1 MKMLRT
7 VLIILV
13 SVIIAFPA
21 VSQVSVN
28 NDNSVRPIPKYEQL
42 YRKRVWRRMDL
53 NEKQNKPFFAY
64 NNEITKILI
73 QEVKKGTL
81 QPYVNDS
88 LITKMTMEKFLEQIK
103 QAGFEEEE
111 DDGFGDEFG
120 DDGFGDDG
128 FGDDGF
134 GDDGFGDDGF
144 GEDPFGGG
152 GDEEEEEV
160 ISDEFLPSQI
170 TLLEIMEDII
180 FDKRRSLVYYDIQ
193 SIKMIIQAS
202 EFETGVSREV
212 AVFKWKDLSKVFRNL
227 PGEAIWFNRQNS
239 AEHRNLADAF
249 DLRLFSSRL
258 VKVDNPRNDY
268 IVDIYNRSLKEGLLA
283 SYWLEMQL
291 MEKEHNVWEY

>member
-1 MKMLRT
+1 MKTMRN
-7 VLIILV
+7 VLVILV
-13 SVIIAFPA
+13 SVIIAFPV
-21 VSQVSVN
+21 VSQISVN

-42 YRKRVWRRMDL
+42 YKKRVWRRMDL
-53 NEKQNKPFFAY
+53 NEKQNKPFFAF

-88 LITKMTMEKFLEQIK
+88 LITKMSMEVFLEQIK
-103 QAGFEEEE
+103 VPGFEEEE
-111 DDGFGDEFG
+111 DDGFG
-120 DDGFGDDG
+120 DGFGDDG

-134 GDDGFGDDGF
+134 GDDSGDDGF
-144 GEDPFGGG
+144 GADPFGDEGG
-152 GDEEEEEV
+152 EEEEEA
-160 ISDEFLPSQI
+160 ISDEFLPTQI

-193 SIKMIIQAS
+193 SVKMIIAAS
-202 EFETGVSREV
+202 EFETGVQREV
-212 AVFKWKDLSKVFRNL
+212 AVFKWKDLNRVFRNL

-268 IVDIYNRSLKEGLLA
+268 IMDIYNKSLKEGLMA

>member
-1 MKMLRT
+1 MKMLKT

-13 SVIIAFPA
+13 SIIIVFPA
-21 VSQVSVN
+21 VSQVPVY

-42 YRKRVWRRMDL
+42 YKKRVWRRMDL
-53 NEKQNKPFFAY
+53 REQQNKPFFAF

-88 LITKMTMEKFLEQIK
+88 LLTKMSMEDFLVKIK
-103 QAGFEEEE
+103 LPGMDEEE
-111 DDGFGDEFG
+111 DDGFGG
-120 DDGFGDDG
+120 GFDDDG

-152 GDEEEEEV
+152 DEEEEEAV
-160 ISDEFLPSQI
+160 SDEFLPTQI

-193 SIKMIIQAS
+193 SIKMVIPAS
-202 EFETGVSREV
+202 EFETGVSRDV
-212 AVFKWKDLSKVFRNL
+212 AVFKWKDLNRVFRSL

-249 DLRLFSSRL
+249 DLRLFGSRL

-283 SYWLEMQL
+283 SYWLEMEL

>member
-1 MKMLRT
+1 MLRT
-7 VLIILV
+7 VLIILI
-13 SVIIAFPA
+13 SIIIAFPV

-28 NDNSVRPIPKYEQL
+28 NENSVRPIPKYEQL
-42 YRKRVWRRMDL
+42 YKKRVWRRMDL
-53 NEKQNKPFFAY
+53 NEKQNKPFMAF

-88 LITKMTMEKFLEQIK
+88 LKTKMSMEKFLEQIK

-111 DDGFGDEFG
+111 DDGFG
-120 DDGFGDDG
+120 DGFGDDG

-144 GEDPFGGG
+144 GADPFGGG
-152 GDEEEEEV
+152 EGEEEEEA

-193 SIKMIIQAS
+193 SIKMVIQAS
-202 EFETGVSREV
+202 EFETGVQREV
-212 AVFKWKDLSKVFRNL
+212 ATFKWKDLNRVFRSL
-227 PGEAIWFNRQNS
+227 PGEAIWFNSQNS

-249 DLRLFSSRL
+249 DLRLFGSRL

-268 IVDIYNRSLKEGLLA
+268 IVDIYNKSLKEGLLA
-283 SYWLEMQL
+283 SYWLEMEL

>member
-1 MKMLRT
+1 MLKT

-13 SVIIAFPA
+13 SIIIVFPA
-21 VSQVSVN
+21 VSQVPVY

-42 YRKRVWRRMDL
+42 YKKRVWRRMDL
-53 NEKQNKPFFAY
+53 REQQNKPFFAF

-88 LITKMTMEKFLEQIK
+88 LKTKMSMEDFLVKIK
-103 QAGFEEEE
+103 LPGMDEEE
-111 DDGFGDEFG
+111 DDGFGG
-120 DDGFGDDG
+120 GFDDDG

-152 GDEEEEEV
+152 DEEEEEAV
-160 ISDEFLPSQI
+160 SDEFLPTQI

-193 SIKMIIQAS
+193 SIKMVIPAS
-202 EFETGVSREV
+202 EFETGVSRDV
-212 AVFKWKDLSKVFRNL
+212 AVFKWKDLNRVFRSL

-283 SYWLEMQL
+283 SYWLEMEL

>member
-7 VLIILV
+7 GLIILI
-13 SVIIAFPA
+13 SVIIVFPA
-21 VSQVSVN
+21 DSQVSVT

-42 YRKRVWRRMDL
+42 YKKRVWRRMDL
-53 NEKQNKPFFAY
+53 KEQQNKPFFAF

-81 QPYVNDS
+81 QPYVNDDS
-88 LITKMTMEKFLEQIK
+88 LKNKMPMEDFLKKLKIP
-103 QAGFEEEE
+103 GMDEEE
-111 DDGFGDEFG
+111 DDGFGD
-120 DDGFGDDG
+120 GFDDDG

-144 GEDPFGGG
+144 GEDPFGEGDG
-152 GDEEEEEV
+152 GDEEEEA
-160 ISDEFLPSQI
+160 ISDEFLPVQI

-193 SIKMIIQAS
+193 SIKMTIPAS
-202 EFETGVSREV
+202 EFETGVSVDV
-212 AVFKWKDLSKVFRNL
+212 ATFKWKDLNRVFRNL

-249 DLRLFSSRL
+249 DLRLFGSRL

-291 MEKEHNVWEY
+291 MEKEHHVWEY

>member
-1 MKMLRT
+1 MLKT

-13 SVIIAFPA
+13 SIIIVFPA
-21 VSQVSVN
+21 VSQVSVY

-42 YRKRVWRRMDL
+42 YKKRVWRRMDL
-53 NEKQNKPFFAY
+53 REQQNKPFFAF

-88 LITKMTMEKFLEQIK
+88 LLTKMSMEDFLVKIK
-103 QAGFEEEE
+103 LPGMDEEE
-111 DDGFGDEFG
+111 DDGFGG
-120 DDGFGDDG
+120 GFDDDG

-152 GDEEEEEV
+152 DEEEEEAV
-160 ISDEFLPSQI
+160 SDEFLPTQI

-193 SIKMIIQAS
+193 SIKMVIPAN
-202 EFETGVSREV
+202 EFETGVSRDV
-212 AVFKWKDLSKVFRNL
+212 AVFKWKDLNRVFRNL

-283 SYWLEMQL
+283 SYWLEMEL

>member
-1 MKMLRT
+1 MKMLKT

-13 SVIIAFPA
+13 SIIIVFPA
-21 VSQVSVN
+21 VSQVSVY

-42 YRKRVWRRMDL
+42 YKKRVWRRMDL
-53 NEKQNKPFFAY
+53 REQQNKPFFAF

-88 LITKMTMEKFLEQIK
+88 LLTKMSMEDFLVKIK
-103 QAGFEEEE
+103 LPGMDEEE
-111 DDGFGDEFG
+111 DDGFGG
-120 DDGFGDDG
+120 GFDDDG

-152 GDEEEEEV
+152 DEEEEEAV
-160 ISDEFLPSQI
+160 SDEFLPTQI

-193 SIKMIIQAS
+193 SIKMVIPAN
-202 EFETGVSREV
+202 EFETGVSRDV
-212 AVFKWKDLSKVFRNL
+212 AVFKWKDLNRVFRNL

-283 SYWLEMQL
+283 SYWLEMEL

>member
-13 SVIIAFPA
+13 SVIIVFPA
-21 VSQVSVN
+21 VSQVPVN
-28 NDNSVRPIPKYEQL
+28 NENSVRPIPKYEQL
-42 YRKRVWRRMDL
+42 YKKRVWRRMDL
-53 NEKQNKPFFAY
+53 NEQQNKPFFAF
-64 NNEITKILI
+64 NNEITKILM

-88 LITKMTMEKFLEQIK
+88 LLTKMSMEKFLEQIK
-103 QAGFEEEE
+103 LPGMDEEE
-111 DDGFGDEFG
+111 DDGFG

-152 GDEEEEEV
+152 DEEDEGPV
-160 ISDEFLPSQI
+160 SDEFLPTQI

-193 SIKMIIQAS
+193 SIKMIIGAS
-202 EFETGVSREV
+202 EFETGVQREV
-212 AVFKWKDLSKVFRNL
+212 AVFKWKDLNRVFRSL

-249 DLRLFSSRL
+249 DLRLFGSRL

>member
-7 VLIILV
+7 VFIIIV
-13 SVIIAFPA
+13 SVIIALPA

-28 NDNSVRPIPKYEQL
+28 NENSVRPIPRYEQL
-42 YRKRVWRRMDL
+42 YKKRVWRRIDL
-53 NEKQNKPFFAY
+53 KEQQNKPFFAF
-64 NNEITKILI
+64 NNEITKIII

-81 QPYVNDS
+81 QPYLNDDS
-88 LITKMTMEKFLEQIK
+88 LKTKMSMEDFLK
-103 QAGFEEEE
+103 KLTPPGLDEEE
-111 DDGFGDEFG
+111 DDGFG
-120 DDGFGDDG
+120 DGFGDDG

-144 GEDPFGGG
+144 GEDPFGGD
-152 GDEEEEEV
+152 DEEEEEV
-160 ISDEFLPSQI
+160 SNEFLPLQI

-193 SIKMIIQAS
+193 SIKMTIPAS
-202 EFETGVSREV
+202 EFETGVSVDV
-212 AVFKWKDLSKVFRNL
+212 ATFKWKDLSRVFRNL

-268 IVDIYNRSLKEGLLA
+268 IVDIYNKSLKEGLLA
-283 SYWLEMQL
+283 SYWLEMEL